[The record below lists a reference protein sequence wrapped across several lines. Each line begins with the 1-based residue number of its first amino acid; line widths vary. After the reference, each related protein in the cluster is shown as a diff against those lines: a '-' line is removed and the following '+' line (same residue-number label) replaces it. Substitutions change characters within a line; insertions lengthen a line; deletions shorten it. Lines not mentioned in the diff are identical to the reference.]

1 MAVVLEEFG
10 VYSDVA
16 DLFELVVTVE
26 LVVVG
31 VNGTAEGESI
41 LVSGVW
47 ECVEMNLEGVEDAEE
62 VEGVFVS
69 DAQFGESVA

>member
-16 DLFELVVTVE
+16 DLFELVVMVE

-41 LVSGVW
+41 LVGGVW
-47 ECVEMNLEGVEDAEE
+47 ECVEVDLEGI
-62 VEGVFVS
+62 
-69 DAQFGESVA
+69 